1 MELTNDREAFLQ
13 ARQSLPQDHALMI
26 EVGSAGTNIWPP
38 DEPKPEPIDGYYFT
52 TPGAWEPN
60 PTKLY
65 AALEFLVREERPAA
79 CVLGVPLD
87 DEERTALKR
96 RLKKWTSK
104 AQLHD
109 YELLNPSFVHDGKTY
124 WVIDRKRR
132 PVRDNPDVSEL

>member
-1 MELTNDREAFLQ
+1 
-13 ARQSLPQDHALMI
+13 MI
-26 EVGSAGTNIWPP
+26 LDGSAGEDTWPP
-38 DEPKPEPIDGYYFT
+38 GESKPDDVDGYIFT
-52 TPGAWEPN
+52 KPDAWEPN
-60 PTKLY
+60 PTNLY

-87 DEERTALKR
+87 DEERNALER
-96 RLKKWTSK
+96 RLEKWTSK

-109 YELLNPSFVHDGKTY
+109 YELLSPSFIHDGKTY